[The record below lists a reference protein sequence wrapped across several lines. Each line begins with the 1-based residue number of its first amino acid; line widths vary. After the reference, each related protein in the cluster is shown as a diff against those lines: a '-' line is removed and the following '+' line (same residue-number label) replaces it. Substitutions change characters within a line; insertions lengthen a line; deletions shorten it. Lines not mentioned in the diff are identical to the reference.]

1 MSDWEWAV
9 GAVRQVSA
17 GVIWI
22 GVMLEC
28 ALALGQPA
36 PVSRPSIDVTVPVAG
51 TATRLTVEQ
60 TITVRVGRLRA
71 QRPRVCP
78 AIDKTD
84 WRVEIDGSCISVDAN
99 LRANVSGALRNAV
112 AESRPKGRG
121 DAAKYSLVIQA
132 DRAAPFGII
141 SDIVEASGSNDIF
154 MIWIAT
160 GVDGNVTVPL
170 KALKCWL
177 PRDKTVAVDEI
188 AEIRVRLEWVGG
200 RLVRTVG
207 KEHFA
212 TGDSSALRAHLRDWR
227 HRLTNERRCDV
238 RLVVES
244 GPLTEWQDVVD
255 VMNEAEMLGAKIELW
270 TLK

>member
-1 MSDWEWAV
+1 
-9 GAVRQVSA
+9 
-17 GVIWI
+17 
-22 GVMLEC
+22 
-28 ALALGQPA
+28 
-36 PVSRPSIDVTVPVAG
+36 
-51 TATRLTVEQ
+51 
-60 TITVRVGRLRA
+60 
-71 QRPRVCP
+71 
-78 AIDKTD
+78 
-84 WRVEIDGSCISVDAN
+84 
-99 LRANVSGALRNAV
+99 
-112 AESRPKGRG
+112 
-121 DAAKYSLVIQA
+121 
-132 DRAAPFGII
+132 
-141 SDIVEASGSNDIF
+141 